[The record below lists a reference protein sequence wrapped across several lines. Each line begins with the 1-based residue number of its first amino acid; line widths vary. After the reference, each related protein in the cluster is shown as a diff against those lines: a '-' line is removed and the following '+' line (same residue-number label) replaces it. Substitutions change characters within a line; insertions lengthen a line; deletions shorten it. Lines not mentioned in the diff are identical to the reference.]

1 MGYRQVLRYLA
12 LKGAVKKGVRIRRRI
27 RPPNMERSRH
37 GNGLNQRDGTTSLV
51 WPESLLCLGQNRR
64 LAASASL
71 SVCAVWLSLRE
82 GVPYPKKNSRISK
95 ATYLRGTNEQPR
107 SASSRTCL
115 PSDADDADPVA
126 RSSGGAG
133 DACCRQIRPCRS
145 CRRRPQEHRGT
156 GRGNAFSWTVNGPV
170 LASAHEPW
178 DLCRGH
184 NGPVSTNRV
193 ERHASKRSSR
203 VDQSFGHDAGRTFC
217 LGAVRRARTDGSNRT
232 AGVRTPIRR
241 PILRV
246 PGRACGGWRRV
257 QRRDELLASLP
268 CCHRRCVRFLQA

>member
-133 DACCRQIRPCRS
+133 DPCCRQVRPCRS
-145 CRRRPQEHRGT
+145 CRRRPQEHQGT
-156 GRGNAFSWTVNGPV
+156 GRSYTHAWLVAGPV
-170 LASAHEPW
+170 LAGAHEPR
-178 DLCRGH
+178 DLRGGRD
-184 NGPVSTNRV
+184 GPVWTNRF
-193 ERHASKRSSR
+193 ERHAPERSSAIAPAL
-203 VDQSFGHDAGRTFC
+203 GH
-217 LGAVRRARTDGSNRT
+217 
-232 AGVRTPIRR
+232 
-241 PILRV
+241 
-246 PGRACGGWRRV
+246 
-257 QRRDELLASLP
+257 
-268 CCHRRCVRFLQA
+268 